1 MTTQKPRLESSK
13 SARVKKGHQLVT
25 GSVTAGSVV
34 VSEPTSAD
42 PLKLGISETLDLADS
57 FALYENTLP
66 ELGDVFS
73 QSLSELE
80 GTISTINDIVND
92 IKLNLCN
99 GFRE

>member
-1 MTTQKPRLESSK
+1 MTTQKPRLESVK
-13 SARVKKGHQLVT
+13 SARVKKGHQLISA
-25 GSVTAGSVV
+25 SVVAGSLVV
-34 VSEPTSAD
+34 PEAMNAD

-99 GFRE
+99 GLRE